1 MTTTFPPAD
10 FKSALSAC
18 SNTLANIGAQGQ
30 IRTVTEWCLRPS
42 PLPLGYLSGSARL
55 SWLSPRFVLQ
65 VIRKTCE
72 CSPDLQWAWIPLTAS
87 PEGTLGAEF
96 SHEAEECSATAIG
109 AADEA
114 RTRNNLR
121 GRQMLYQLNYSC
133 KFASSGSYLVRK
145 RTCRRKDTWCIP
157 WDSNPGPTGYEPVA
171 LTNCAK
177 DAYVRSCSTDTNDS
191 NLHRLVWEARYRF
204 RSLKGRF
211 ATGTRNP
218 KGVFHGRWSTFR
230 ISSALH

>member
-1 MTTTFPPAD
+1 MHPHGTWPSV
-10 FKSALSAC
+10 FKTDLSAD
-18 SNTLANIGAQGQ
+18 SNIPPYIGAQGQ

-65 VIRKTCE
+65 VTRKTCE
-72 CSPDLQWAWIPLTAS
+72 FSPGLQWAWIPLTAS

-114 RTRNNLR
+114 RTRNILL

-133 KFASSGSYLVRK
+133 KFASSDFYLV
-145 RTCRRKDTWCIP
+145 
-157 WDSNPGPTGYEPVA
+157 
-171 LTNCAK
+171 
-177 DAYVRSCSTDTNDS
+177 
-191 NLHRLVWEARYRF
+191 
-204 RSLKGRF
+204 
-211 ATGTRNP
+211 
-218 KGVFHGRWSTFR
+218 
-230 ISSALH
+230 